1 MIVGFSWSMKVIN
14 LARLFPGGVASI
26 TLLEFEMKLLTAVL
40 FACSLSASFAVHA
53 ESLAPVHADAQQM
66 AQANTSQP
74 GTYQAP
80 RRPAT
85 TPARDA
91 NTCVGPAS
99 FCNLFFGS

>member
-1 MIVGFSWSMKVIN
+1 
-14 LARLFPGGVASI
+14 
-26 TLLEFEMKLLTAVL
+26 MKLLTAVL

-53 ESLAPVHADAQQM
+53 ESPAPARTEAQQT
-66 AQANTSQP
+66 AQADTSRAN
-74 GTYQAP
+74 TYQAP